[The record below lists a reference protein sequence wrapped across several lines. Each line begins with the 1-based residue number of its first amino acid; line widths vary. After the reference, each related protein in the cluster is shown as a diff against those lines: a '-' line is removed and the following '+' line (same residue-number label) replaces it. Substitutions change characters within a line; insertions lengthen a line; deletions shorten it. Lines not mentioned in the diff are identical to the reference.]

1 MTRVL
6 GDVSCDLGPKVKV
19 KGQILYFFVNASHKF
34 LEVADEDGSSNF
46 KFCLCIGHMMARVLG
61 NTSCDLDLL
70 GIKVK

>member
-1 MTRVL
+1 MTFHVTWTPRSRSKIV
-6 GDVSCDLGPKVKV
+6 
-19 KGQILYFFVNASHKF
+19 FFVNASHKF

-70 GIKVK
+70 RIKVK

>member
-1 MTRVL
+1 MTFHVAWTPR
-6 GDVSCDLGPKVKV
+6 SRSKVKYC
-19 KGQILYFFVNASHKF
+19 IFFVNASHKF

-61 NTSCDLDLL
+61 NTSCDFDLL